1 MKDTGGLGCFKN
13 IESRELKIEAKISDN
28 CDSLHSAFNTRSGPK
43 KGWQSVMCWAL
54 PCVHQHRIPDIGTMC
69 DQQLV
74 LCLTHMRFAK
84 NNEDINTPQPGT
96 VLPPTRSPPDS
107 PDLAGVSTGKKMP
120 SKSCNMCQE
129 TKENVPP
136 ALQSSILK

>member
-96 VLPPTRSPPDS
+96 GCLPQGAHLTPLTW
-107 PDLAGVSTGKKMP
+107 LEFLLGKKCPP
-120 SKSCNMCQE
+120 SLATCAKKPRKMCHQPCR
-129 TKENVPP
+129 VP
-136 ALQSSILK
+136 S